1 MTRRPVI
8 LGVAGGS
15 GSGKSTVVREVVG
28 ILGQEA
34 ASVIRHDWYYRD
46 LSHLTYEERS
56 MVNFDHPDSLE
67 TELLAA
73 HLGELLEGHGVDV
86 PTYEFASH
94 TRAQATLRI
103 GPTPVVIL
111 DGILV
116 LADSELRDLMDLS
129 VFVDTEPDVRLMR
142 RVRRDTVKR
151 RRTAASVLDQYE
163 RTVRPMHLEFVEP
176 SRRHADMTVPEG
188 GYNSVAV
195 DLLVTKVRGLVS
207 ERT

>member
-1 MTRRPVI
+1 M
-8 LGVAGGS
+8 
-15 GSGKSTVVREVVG
+15 
-28 ILGQEA
+28 
-34 ASVIRHDWYYRD
+34 IRHDWYYRD
-46 LSHLTYEERS
+46 LSHFTYAERS

-73 HLGELLEGHGVDV
+73 HLGELLEGHDVDV

-94 TRAQATLRI
+94 TRGQATLRI
-103 GPTPVVIL
+103 SPTPVVIL

-129 VFVDTEPDVRLMR
+129 VFVDTEPDIRLIR

-151 RRTAASVLDQYE
+151 GRTAESVLDQYE

-176 SRRHADMTVPEG
+176 SRRHADMTVPGG